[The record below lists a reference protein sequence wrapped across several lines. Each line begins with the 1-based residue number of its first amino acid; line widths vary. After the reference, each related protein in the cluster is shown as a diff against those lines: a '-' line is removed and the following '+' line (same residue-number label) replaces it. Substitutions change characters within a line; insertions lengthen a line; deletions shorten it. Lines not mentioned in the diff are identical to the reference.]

1 MATYKDSLGN
11 VYTALPKAPPQH
23 KAKPTKKRSL
33 VRSAKHRSNGVTKN
47 SSKYYRYRMVRGKP
61 LGPGV
66 PGNKSGKN
74 KVRR

>member
-11 VYTALPKAPPQH
+11 VYTSLPKAPPQH

-33 VRSAKHRSNGVTKN
+33 VRSAKHRSNGVTKP
-47 SSKYYRYRMVRGKP
+47 SSKYYRYRMMRGKP
-61 LGPGV
+61 NGPGV
-66 PGNKSGKN
+66 AGAKSGKN